1 MLLFIKV
8 REKEVVMILL
18 IVQQTEKV
26 NKIREVVLRGKVLLQ
41 KIGKKVIGINQEM
54 LVLEKWKEN

>member
-8 REKEVVMILL
+8 REKEVDMILL

-41 KIGKKVIGINQEM
+41 KIGKKVVGINQEM
-54 LVLEKWKEN
+54 LVLGK

>member
-54 LVLEKWKEN
+54 LVLEK